1 MHRHV
6 TLLLRYGG
14 RAFWV
19 AIKTPDGP
27 QISSPTD
34 SLVTLFEQELN
45 RYHQHF
51 GRRVFQT
58 PLLEDAYR
66 VVGQELHTFP
76 LYKATV
82 PTKNDYL
89 SDQDFWWAFLWGN
102 ITSWRHR
109 DYLRAA
115 YLMLV
120 DPENDELGLLEV
132 ATQFA
137 TALNSLK
144 RRNPQVQLQPVS
156 RSVHIRHESCGCSI

>member
-14 RAFWV
+14 RGFWV

-27 QISSPTD
+27 QTSSPTD
-34 SLVTLFEQELN
+34 SLATLFEQELN
-45 RYHQHF
+45 RYYQHF
-51 GRRVFQT
+51 GRHVLKT

-66 VVGQELHTFP
+66 LVGPGFP

-102 ITSWRHR
+102 ITSWGHR

-120 DPENDELGLLEV
+120 NPENDDLGLLEV
-132 ATQFA
+132 ATLFT

-144 RRNPQVQLQPVS
+144 RRNPQVQLQPAS
-156 RSVHIRHESCGCSI
+156 RSVHIRHQDCGCSI